1 MCIRWST
8 IWKVNRRNPR
18 GEEKIG
24 RRIDASRHFSTRHSE
39 SRLSSNLNQSNE
51 IKIISI
57 RARIA
62 FVRVCPCPITAWH
75 DLSSTY
81 PASRD
86 SFADQS
92 FDNFDLEG
100 KKKKRKRMRVNRC
113 DPLYPDACCMH
124 AGNVYMYININTNI
138 YIYIHIS
145 STHLSP
151 SSQSSRWSICDQVK
165 KHHHPS

>member
-92 FDNFDLEG
+92 FDNFDLEE
-100 KKKKRKRMRVNRC
+100 KKKKKKTHASKSMRSFV
-113 DPLYPDACCMH
+113 PWCMLH
-124 AGNVYMYININTNI
+124 ARRQRVYVYKYKYK